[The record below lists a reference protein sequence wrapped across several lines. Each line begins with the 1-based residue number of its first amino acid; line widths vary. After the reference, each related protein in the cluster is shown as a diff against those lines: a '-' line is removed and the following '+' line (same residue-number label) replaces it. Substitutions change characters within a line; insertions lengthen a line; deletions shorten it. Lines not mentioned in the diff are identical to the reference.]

1 MNMMKIKIYCIGK
14 LKEKYYVDAQ
24 NEYLKRLDRFAKVE
38 IVEIN
43 DLPIP
48 LNSSSKEEEI
58 VKDKEFELLLQKL
71 DKNSYVIAL
80 DLHGKQYDS
89 VKFADKIDNLMSNS
103 ITNISFIIGGSLGWS
118 TKMNEVAKEKL
129 KLSEMT
135 FTHQMTR
142 VILLEQIY
150 RSFKILRNETYH
162 K

>member
-1 MNMMKIKIYCIGK
+1 MMKIKVYCIGK
-14 LKEKYYVDAQ
+14 LKEKYFVDAQ
-24 NEYLKRLDRFAKVE
+24 NEYLKRLERFAKVE

-48 LNSSSKEEEI
+48 VNSSEKEEEI
-58 VKDKEFELLLQKL
+58 LKDKEFESLAQKL

-89 VKFADKIDNLMSNS
+89 VKFSEKIDSLMTNS

-118 TKMNEVAKEKL
+118 KKMNEIAKDKL

-142 VILLEQIY
+142 IILLEQVY
-150 RSFKILRNETYH
+150 RSFKILKNETYH

>member
-1 MNMMKIKIYCIGK
+1 MMKIRVYCIGK

-24 NEYLKRLDRFAKVE
+24 NEYLKRLERFAKIE

-48 LNSSSKEEEI
+48 MNESLKEEEI
-58 VKDKEFELLLQKL
+58 LKDKEFDLLLQKL

-89 VKFADKIDNLMSNS
+89 VKFSEKLDNLMTNS

-118 TKMNEVAKEKL
+118 KKMNEIAKDKL

-142 VILLEQIY
+142 IILLEQIY
-150 RSFKILRNETYH
+150 RSFKILKNETYH

>member
-1 MNMMKIKIYCIGK
+1 MMKIRVYCIGK

-24 NEYLKRLDRFAKVE
+24 NEYLKRLERFAKIE

-48 LNSSSKEEEI
+48 MNASLKEEEI
-58 VKDKEFELLLQKL
+58 LKDKEFDLLLQKL

-89 VKFADKIDNLMSNS
+89 VKFSEKLDNLMTNS

-118 TKMNEVAKEKL
+118 KKMNEIAKDKL

-142 VILLEQIY
+142 IILLEQIY
-150 RSFKILRNETYH
+150 RSFKILKNETYH